1 MYNPFSIADRIILVT
16 GASSGIG
23 RSTAIECS
31 RMGAKLVIT
40 ARNEVR
46 LQETLK
52 ALEGEGHLAVVAD
65 LTNEEQM
72 DRLVEQVPALYGL
85 VNNAG
90 VTETLPT
97 QFIKREKLEKVLEIN
112 TIAPILLTQKL
123 LKNKKITTGGSIVF
137 TCSIS
142 GTHIGVYGNVLY
154 STSKGAINAFVKNAA
169 LDLSQ
174 KRIRVN
180 EVCPGMIDTRILDGS
195 SITPDF
201 LTAEMARY
209 PFKRFGKPEE
219 VAYGIIYLLSDASS
233 FVTGTGIVI
242 DGGFTLQ

>member
-40 ARNEVR
+40 GRNEVR

-123 LKNKKITTGGSIVF
+123 LKNK
-137 TCSIS
+137 
-142 GTHIGVYGNVLY
+142 
-154 STSKGAINAFVKNAA
+154 
-169 LDLSQ
+169 
-174 KRIRVN
+174 R
-180 EVCPGMIDTRILDGS
+180 
-195 SITPDF
+195 
-201 LTAEMARY
+201 
-209 PFKRFGKPEE
+209 
-219 VAYGIIYLLSDASS
+219 
-233 FVTGTGIVI
+233 
-242 DGGFTLQ
+242 

>member
-1 MYNPFSIADRIILVT
+1 
-16 GASSGIG
+16 
-23 RSTAIECS
+23 
-31 RMGAKLVIT
+31 MGAKLVIT
-40 ARNEVR
+40 GRNEVR

-123 LKNKKITTGGSIVF
+123 LKIKDNHRRKYCFYMFHKW
-137 TCSIS
+137 
-142 GTHIGVYGNVLY
+142 
-154 STSKGAINAFVKNAA
+154 
-169 LDLSQ
+169 D
-174 KRIRVN
+174 
-180 EVCPGMIDTRILDGS
+180 
-195 SITPDF
+195 
-201 LTAEMARY
+201 
-209 PFKRFGKPEE
+209 
-219 VAYGIIYLLSDASS
+219 AYRCVWKCTIFY
-233 FVTGTGIVI
+233 F
-242 DGGFTLQ
+242 